1 MTAAWPL
8 RSGHGDARRRMQ
20 REAVGRALWR
30 MRLAV
35 AFAWSLPL
43 YWLEIFPQARR
54 ELRAWERR
62 ARRIP
67 DPVLRAHALR
77 KLRSEAM
84 TAEGAA
90 AFAILSPAPSRH
102 EVVRACIAFEVI
114 YDYVDALAEEPV
126 ADALADNRLL
136 YGALIAAFA
145 PAAPL
150 VDWYARHPQHDDGG
164 YLRRL
169 VQTCRDAL
177 LELPSA
183 ACVVDGLHRLAV
195 RAAEAQSLQ
204 HAATDTAGEHA
215 LERWA
220 ATCQPPD
227 CLLHWWELAAAAGS
241 PLGFYALVAAAARR
255 GTSPATAGALERA
268 YFPWIAAL
276 SWLLESFVDRDEDAA
291 SDMHSYI
298 AHYGPAQSA
307 ARRLGTIAAHAANDA
322 RRLPQAARHTLL
334 LAGMASMYLSHLEA
348 SADGSAEVAEA
359 VSSALGGVVTP
370 LLHVLRLRCRL
381 SATAG
386 ARRRG
391 GRRAARRRSRRR
403 RRLRRPPRFAARRR

>member
-1 MTAAWPL
+1 M
-8 RSGHGDARRRMQ
+8 
-20 REAVGRALWR
+20 REAVAQALWQV
-30 MRLAV
+30 RLAI

-43 YWLEIFPQARR
+43 YWLEVFPQARR

-67 DPVLRAHALR
+67 DPVLRTHALR

-90 AFAILSPAPSRH
+90 AFAILSPRPSRH

-114 YDYVDALAEEPV
+114 YDYVDALAEEPA

-145 PAAPL
+145 PAVPL
-150 VDWYARHPQHDDGG
+150 VDWYERHPQHDDGG

-177 LELPSA
+177 LELPSS
-183 ACVVDGLHRLAV
+183 ACVVDGLHQLAV

-204 HAATDTAGEHA
+204 HAATDAVGERA
-215 LERWA
+215 LARWA

-241 PLGFYALVAAAARR
+241 PLGFYALVAAAARH
-255 GTSPATAGALERA
+255 GMSPTAARAIERA

-276 SWLLESFVDRDEDAA
+276 SWLLESFVDREEDAGTGVY
-291 SDMHSYI
+291 SYV
-298 AHYGPAQSA
+298 AHYGPVQSA
-307 ARRLGTIAAHAANDA
+307 ARRLGAIAAHAADDA

-348 SADGSAEVAEA
+348 SADGSCEVTEA
-359 VSSALGGVVTP
+359 VRSALGGVVTP
-370 LLHVLRLRCRL
+370 LLHVLRLRRRL
-381 SATAG
+381 SG
-386 ARRRG
+386 
-391 GRRAARRRSRRR
+391 
-403 RRLRRPPRFAARRR
+403 